1 MKILTAFGL
10 LFLRWFCH
18 RLHQLTH
25 FLLELGGTLATLHGV
40 LELGGI
46 RGHDNL
52 TLVVLV
58 ELGLLMAMRSG
69 KLFLGDGLVN
79 LIVVEKIRDA
89 TIDILML

>member
-18 RLHQLTH
+18 RLHHRAH
-25 FLLELGGTLATLHGV
+25 FLLELGGALATLHGV

-46 RGHDNL
+46 CSHDYL

-58 ELGLLMAMRSG
+58 ELGLLMAMCSG

-79 LIVVEKIRDA
+79 LIVVKNIRDA
-89 TIDILML
+89 SIDILML